1 MIYIFYY
8 ILAGVVFNLMWDLM
22 TTWIGKEDV
31 RLDFPERAWHLIVWP
46 VTTVMFLYALTK
58 SIINEIRGN
67 DKD

>member
-1 MIYIFYY
+1 
-8 ILAGVVFNLMWDLM
+8 MWDLM